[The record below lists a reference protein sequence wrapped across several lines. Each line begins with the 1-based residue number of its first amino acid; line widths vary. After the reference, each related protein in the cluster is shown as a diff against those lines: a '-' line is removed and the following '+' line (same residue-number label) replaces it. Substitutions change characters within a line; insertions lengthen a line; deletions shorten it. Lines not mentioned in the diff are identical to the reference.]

1 MRTSLIPINPVQ
13 NLDLVRSIFFPVPG
27 ATLGSGT
34 LHTISQAD
42 AYDPAHPEDA
52 AYVENVIWK
61 QKLRFRHAQHPGR
74 LEQRHRP
81 LVRRTVDERSAGCGD
96 PAAHSR

>member
-1 MRTSLIPINPVQ
+1 MRTSLIHINPVQ

-61 QKLRFRHAQHPGR
+61 QKASFSPRSTSRAARTTTPTPGTA
-74 LEQRHRP
+74 HR
-81 LVRRTVDERSAGCGD
+81 R
-96 PAAHSR
+96 